1 MAFTSTSCTITTG
14 TSSFVDPAPGGGG
27 GGGGAVFKIF
37 EGHLRRGL
45 AANQDETAKSMR
57 SSNSLLPSAGKS
69 KCGEEC

>member
-27 GGGGAVFKIF
+27 AVLKIF

-69 KCGEEC
+69 KCVEEC

>member
-27 GGGGAVFKIF
+27 GGAAVFKIF

>member
-27 GGGGAVFKIF
+27 GAAVLKIF
-37 EGHLRRGL
+37 EGHLRQGL

-69 KCGEEC
+69 KCGEQC

>member
-27 GGGGAVFKIF
+27 GGAAVFKIF

-57 SSNSLLPSAGKS
+57 SSNFLLPSAGKS

>member
-1 MAFTSTSCTITTG
+1 MAFTLTSCTITTG
-14 TSSFVDPAPGGGG
+14 TSSFVDPAPGG

-57 SSNSLLPSAGKS
+57 SSNSLLPSARKS
-69 KCGEEC
+69 KCGGEC

>member
-27 GGGGAVFKIF
+27 GAVLKIF
-37 EGHLRRGL
+37 GGHLRRGL

-69 KCGEEC
+69 KCGEQC